1 MFTTTCFIHK
11 NTPELRTKLSKL
23 GYKMIGTPDE
33 HEYIQCSNGWVNDLY
48 DITDC
53 SGIDCD
59 KNENLFLAL
68 AAMRDDNDNQ
78 QIFLDQDGIYFR
90 CGHDS
95 VLEFM
100 ELAYVNGYDVYG
112 SFLRKATVEELLNLY
127 N

>member
-23 GYKMIGTPDE
+23 GYKMIGIPNE
-33 HEYIQCSNGWVNDLY
+33 HEYLQCSDGWVNDLS

-68 AAMRDDNDNQ
+68 AAMIDDSDKQ
-78 QIFLDQDGIYFR
+78 QIFFDQDGRCFR
-90 CGHDS
+90 CGNNDS
-95 VLEFM
+95 VLDFM
-100 ELAYVNGYDVYG
+100 GLAYTNGYD
-112 SFLRKATVEELLNLY
+112 FFRKATVNKLLNIY